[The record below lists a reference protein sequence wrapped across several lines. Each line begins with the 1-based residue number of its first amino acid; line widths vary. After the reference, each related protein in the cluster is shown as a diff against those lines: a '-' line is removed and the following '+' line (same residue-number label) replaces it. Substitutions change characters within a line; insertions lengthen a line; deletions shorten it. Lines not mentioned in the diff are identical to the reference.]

1 MNKLIIGSHVSFT
14 KEEGLLGSVKEAL
27 SYGENTFMF
36 YTGAPQNTVRGK
48 IDEEKTNA
56 AKELMKENNIDIND
70 VIIHAPYIVNLANN
84 KDEDKFNF
92 AVNFLKQELKR
103 AGTLGIKK
111 VVLHPGSHVGLGVDE
126 GLQNI
131 IKGLNL
137 VLDEKVGPIICLETM
152 AGKGTELGKTFEEI
166 NTIITGV
173 NNNERLLVC
182 LDTCHLNDAGYDIS
196 NFDALL
202 DEFDKV
208 IGLDK
213 IGCIHI
219 NDSKNEKGAHKDRH
233 ENIGLGTLG
242 FENLIKVIYND
253 KLKEVPKI
261 LETPYVSISGGKDRT
276 FPPYKQEI
284 EMIKEKKYNQNLL
297 EDIRNYYNK
306 SWYFSK

>member
-36 YTGAPQNTVRGK
+36 YTGAPQNTVRGQ

-103 AGTLGIKK
+103 AETLGIKK
-111 VVLHPGSHVGLGVDE
+111 VVLHPGSHIGLGEEE

-137 VLDEKVGPIICLETM
+137 VLDEKEGPIICLETM

-173 NNNERLLVC
+173 DNNERLLVC

-261 LETPYVSISGGKDRT
+261 LETPYVSIRGGKDRT

-306 SWYFSK
+306 S

>member
-14 KEEGLLGSVKEAL
+14 KDEGMLGSVKEAL

-36 YTGAPQNTVRGK
+36 YTGAPQNTIRGK
-48 IDEEKTNA
+48 IDENKTNE
-56 AKELMKENNIDIND
+56 AKELMKKNNIDIND

-103 AGTLGIKK
+103 AETLGIKK
-111 VVLHPGSHVGLGVDE
+111 IVLHPGSHVGLGVDE

-137 VLDEKVGPIICLETM
+137 VLDEKEGPIICLETM

-166 NTIITGV
+166 KTIIDGV
-173 NNNERLLVC
+173 NNKERLLVC

-196 NFDALL
+196 NFDKLL
-202 DEFDKV
+202 NEFDNV
-208 IGLDK
+208 IGIDK

-242 FENLIKVIYND
+242 FEKLIKIIYND

-276 FPPYKQEI
+276 FSPYKQEI
-284 EMIKEKKYNQNLL
+284 EMIKNKKYNPNLL
-297 EDIRNYYNK
+297 QDIRNYYNK
-306 SWYFSK
+306 FWYLSK